1 MKKAFESAQGEKR
14 HQFISLES
22 APALQKAKQISFA
35 INYKLLILAP
45 CSDPTLERF
54 FHLGDL
60 KVLFSISR
68 RINFIRKL

>member
-1 MKKAFESAQGEKR
+1 MVNVWLNRDKYLYNNEKAFESAQGEKR

-45 CSDPTLERF
+45 LSLWPQL
-54 FHLGDL
+54 
-60 KVLFSISR
+60 
-68 RINFIRKL
+68 

>member
-35 INYKLLILAP
+35 INYKLLILALE
-45 CSDPTLERF
+45 PTLERF

-68 RINFIRKL
+68 RINCITSFL